1 MEFTFAHNNFNV
13 LDLEKSLK
21 FYEEALGLKE
31 DHRKVAADGSFI
43 LVYLTDGKTPH
54 LLELTWLRDRKEAY
68 NLGENEFHLAFWQMI
83 TKQRM
88 LSISKWAAS
97 ATKILLWEFTLLPTL
112 IIIGWK
118 LYRRTN
124 KRIKKRQ
131 GPGGRCHETQA
142 VSAWTGSKKQA
153 QLLNLAK
160 RLLPGSTVKV
170 KIKEKY
176 FNDNDMYKY
185 RLTRFTPENIDGV
198 RLYCAWGALLV
209 SDKLLAIAD
218 IIIEFEYHNAEAAE
232 AVDSLLQKLLA
243 SKTKFVLE
251 EPDFSQRLDQLR
263 GCFDQK
269 QLAAYD
275 ADSAMSLLYCHL
287 PWQVYYVSK
296 LWQEVLS
303 RGPERSL
310 LRQLRVKL
318 RRLRSLLTLCKPL
331 LPEQEA
337 VHWQGVLKASTNRL
351 GDVREYD
358 VALQICSRLQ
368 RSREQAE
375 AALPQLTALLT
386 QLRGTAAAKALRGL
400 RLNRLTL
407 ELARLLLWLYSVPA
421 PERELT
427 LSEFLSRRFGNWY
440 DKLMELPEKYP
451 DLHNMEQLHR
461 IRIKLKRFR
470 YALQSVPELA
480 PEARLLRSLKYLQ
493 DMLGLLHDDYINTMM
508 VEKLVAA
515 HPKIKELRYEAA
527 LFSGW
532 EQAKADAAL
541 EALPQ
546 QWEAFSS
553 QLTEWKNKN
562 L

>member
-1 MEFTFAHNNFNV
+1 MKHK
-13 LDLEKSLK
+13 LCLHGLEVK
-21 FYEEALGLKE
+21 
-31 DHRKVAADGSFI
+31 
-43 LVYLTDGKTPH
+43 
-54 LLELTWLRDRKEAY
+54 
-68 NLGENEFHLAFWQMI
+68 N
-83 TKQRM
+83 
-88 LSISKWAAS
+88 
-97 ATKILLWEFTLLPTL
+97 
-112 IIIGWK
+112 
-118 LYRRTN
+118 
-124 KRIKKRQ
+124 
-131 GPGGRCHETQA
+131 
-142 VSAWTGSKKQA
+142 QA

-185 RLTRFTPENIDGV
+185 RLTRFTPENTDGI
-198 RLYCAWGALLV
+198 RLYCAWGTLLV

-218 IIIEFEYHNAEAAE
+218 IILEFESHNAEAAE
-232 AVDSLLQKLLA
+232 AVDGLLQKLLALHLQCSKMCMSPHCKCNLLQKLLA

-386 QLRGTAAAKALRGL
+386 QLRGMAAAKVLRGL

-427 LSEFLSRRFGNWY
+427 LAEFLSRRFGNWH

-515 HPKIKELRYEAA
+515 NPKIKELRYEAA